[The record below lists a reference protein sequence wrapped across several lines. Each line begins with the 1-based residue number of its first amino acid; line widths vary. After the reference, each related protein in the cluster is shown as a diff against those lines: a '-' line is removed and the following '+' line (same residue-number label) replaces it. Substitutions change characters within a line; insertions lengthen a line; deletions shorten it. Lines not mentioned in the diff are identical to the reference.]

1 MWSFFRNR
9 RRRGWLAVA
18 LPEPQ
23 LQVLKQNVPAFN
35 RLQPDLQNRILDCVR
50 ILIGERNW
58 EGCEGLDVSDE
69 MKTTIAGHA
78 AFILLRSGD
87 YYFDGVTTI
96 LVYPDVMVRSR
107 GGVLEHTVG
116 EAWDNGGV
124 ILSWPEVL
132 LAADHNDG
140 RNVVI
145 HEFAHHLDG
154 LDGEMGGSI
163 SFDKTA
169 DQAAWDEIAGHEFQQ
184 LVHDVKA
191 GRRTL
196 LDPYGATNEA
206 EFFAVASEC
215 FFERPRPMQDRHPE
229 LFGLLKTYYRID
241 PRDWH

>member
-87 YYFDGVTTI
+87 YYFDGVTT
-96 LVYPDVMVRSR
+96 
-107 GGVLEHTVG
+107 
-116 EAWDNGGV
+116 
-124 ILSWPEVL
+124 
-132 LAADHNDG
+132 
-140 RNVVI
+140 
-145 HEFAHHLDG
+145 
-154 LDGEMGGSI
+154 
-163 SFDKTA
+163 
-169 DQAAWDEIAGHEFQQ
+169 
-184 LVHDVKA
+184 
-191 GRRTL
+191 
-196 LDPYGATNEA
+196 
-206 EFFAVASEC
+206 
-215 FFERPRPMQDRHPE
+215 
-229 LFGLLKTYYRID
+229 
-241 PRDWH
+241 